1 MIDADTQTLE
11 LVMPDGFGPLSE
23 CKWRVYIG
31 GEEQRGQFHLV
42 GYSVEDGCLIY
53 SNAVMVD
60 LLG

>member
-1 MIDADTQTLE
+1 MSE
-11 LVMPDGFGPLSE
+11 GFGPLSE

-31 GEEQRGQFHLV
+31 GEEGRGQFHLV
-42 GYSVEDGCLIY
+42 GYSAEDGCLIY